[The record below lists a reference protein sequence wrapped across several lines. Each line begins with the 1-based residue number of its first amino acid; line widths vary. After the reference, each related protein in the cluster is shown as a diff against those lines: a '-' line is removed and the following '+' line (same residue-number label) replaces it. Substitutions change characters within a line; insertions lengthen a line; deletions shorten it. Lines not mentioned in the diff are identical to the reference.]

1 LTTDAAFA
9 RRNRERCRPRE
20 CPARK
25 GQHVPAGCWVEAA
38 RTAKAADGVTRNNN
52 STQCP
57 ACGGYIISENWSP
70 VP

>member
-1 LTTDAAFA
+1 MTPDAAFA

-25 GQHVPAGCWVEAA
+25 GQRVPAACWVEAA
-38 RTAKAADGVTRNNN
+38 QTKPSAQ
-52 STQCP
+52 QCP
-57 ACGGYIISENWSP
+57 ACAGRIVTENWSP